1 MLSND
6 EIRDRFINS
15 GKLIDRHGQFVDGH
29 LSDSRWNPSLSR
41 LAHYRLLDGV
51 KDDELSEQLKQQ
63 GLSPL
68 EIKFTLKSAH
78 TFISE
83 VLGIDL
89 AQRQAERI
97 STRGKCF
104 ALLNELL
111 TWVNQAYAEAVIA
124 PLELNGRVFQTDE
137 KALAGIARYLSTG
150 QEPGYWV
157 DANNAKFDFT
167 LDELKALNEAIVA
180 RTNALHEK
188 LTDFKQTARIAAEN
202 EDYTALKG
210 LKATFVTE
218 L

>member
-1 MLSND
+1 MLSNS
-6 EIRDRFINS
+6 EIKDRFYNS
-15 GKLIDRHGQFVDGH
+15 GKLVDRHGQFVDGE
-29 LSDSRWNPSLSR
+29 LSDATWNPTLAR
-41 LAHYRLLDGV
+41 LAHYRLLDGMT
-51 KDDELSEQLKQQ
+51 DEELSAGLTTQ

-68 EIKFTLKSAH
+68 EVKFTIKAAH
-78 TFISE
+78 KFVSE
-83 VLGIDL
+83 VLGVDL
-89 AQRQAERI
+89 AEHKAERS
-97 STRGKCF
+97 STRGKCYG
-104 ALLNELL
+104 LL
-111 TWVNQAYAEAVIA
+111 TELISWVNQAYSEAVVA
-124 PLELNGRVFQTDE
+124 PLEFKGRNYQTDE

-202 EDYTALKG
+202 GDYTALKG